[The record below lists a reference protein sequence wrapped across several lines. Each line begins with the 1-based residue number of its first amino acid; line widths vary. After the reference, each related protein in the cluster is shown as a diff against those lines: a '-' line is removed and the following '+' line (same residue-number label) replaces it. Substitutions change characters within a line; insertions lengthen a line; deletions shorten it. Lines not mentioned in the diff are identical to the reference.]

1 MRWLRRRQTSD
12 RQTDALAP
20 AREQTDRLN
29 QRERREQRHWTE
41 QRARMVREQIQAR
54 GVHDEDVLRAMR
66 TVPRHLFVDS
76 PDAYADLALPL
87 PDGQTISQ
95 PYVVAAMTQAARPS
109 GRGGGAA
116 AARQEDGWHGANVLE
131 VGTGSGYQAAV
142 LAELGANVTSIER
155 HAALSER
162 ARRRLRAA
170 GYEDQVRLVV
180 GDGTRGHPE
189 NAPYDAIVVTA
200 AGPSVPQPLLEQL
213 RSDGG
218 RLVMPVGTREHQAIT
233 LIERQGSELV
243 SHRLE
248 PVAFVPLL
256 GDFGFP
262 QE

>member
-1 MRWLRRRQTSD
+1 
-12 RQTDALAP
+12 
-20 AREQTDRLN
+20 
-29 QRERREQRHWTE
+29 
-41 QRARMVREQIQAR
+41 MVREQIQAR

-66 TVPRHLFVDS
+66 KVPRHLFVDS

-109 GRGGGAA
+109 TRGAA
-116 AARQEDGWHGANVLE
+116 ATQNDGWHGANVLE

-142 LAELGANVTSIER
+142 LAELGVNVTSIER

-162 ARRRLRAA
+162 ARRRLRAT
-170 GYEDQVRLVV
+170 GYEDRVTLVV
-180 GDGTRGHPE
+180 GDGTRGYPE

-233 LIERQGSELV
+233 LIERQGSELL

-262 QE
+262 EE